1 MCTFCIY
8 IRCQPRI
15 VCYDPQRETR
25 GWDGPGAYEWD
36 ERPDH
41 TDCHTEGTTD
51 GANATLAAPAA
62 PATATED
69 GGYGTGRTTR
79 GKPSALKGSRPRG
92 MSVRDPERASP
103 VFREGSSEFT
113 SPCQINVRR
122 FPEVPVSKHGAFLR
136 EDKDGDSEEGVGG
149 GGSRSSL
156 ANRDRADGTGSRQK
170 EPKKVGRSF
179 RRENPGRTPVHP
191 CTVDPCDCRRR
202 FSRRFIQVTKYP

>member
-1 MCTFCIY
+1 MCHLLFCSLRILSPSDTPSLTSTAFASFLLSAPPSPFRGGGVLYHRSNLDNRMCTFCIY

-113 SPCQINVRR
+113 SPCHCLLYTS
-122 FPEVPVSKHGAFLR
+122 PSP
-136 EDKDGDSEEGVGG
+136 
-149 GGSRSSL
+149 
-156 ANRDRADGTGSRQK
+156 RDRG
-170 EPKKVGRSF
+170 
-179 RRENPGRTPVHP
+179 
-191 CTVDPCDCRRR
+191 
-202 FSRRFIQVTKYP
+202 